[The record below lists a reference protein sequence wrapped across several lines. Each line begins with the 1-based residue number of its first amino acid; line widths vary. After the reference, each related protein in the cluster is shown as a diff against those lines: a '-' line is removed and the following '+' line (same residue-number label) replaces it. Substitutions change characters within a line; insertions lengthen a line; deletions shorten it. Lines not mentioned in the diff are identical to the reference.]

1 MDSTVL
7 LAEVS
12 TDVLRKVQTKSEL
25 QHVTGKINTCA
36 NKKLYKAEERLNLTW
51 NQQHKHLF
59 LCK

>member
-36 NKKLYKAEERLNLTW
+36 NKKTV
-51 NQQHKHLF
+51 
-59 LCK
+59 